1 MRWLLKGINF
11 LGFAGNI
18 LYELFILIDSIVYS
32 IAAYAIQA
40 FFAIA
45 ELDFV
50 ANGFEQISY
59 IIGRIMILC
68 GVFALFKLSF
78 TLINYIIDP
87 SKVNKSAET
96 GTKLVKNI
104 LIAVVLLVSL
114 NLIFTSLYKFQN
126 SIIKNNVIP
135 KVIYGADNY
144 DNNEEEMNISDNAKK
159 FANTIFVSL
168 MLGGNSNENLSTSAK
183 NAVDRVLDGASINL
197 LSPYATD
204 SGFNYLPFISFI
216 VGVLVCYYFI
226 VFAIELGIRMVKL
239 LVLQILAPI
248 PIIMSIDPTQQDK
261 LKKFGKLYSGI
272 YLSVFIRIFTVYLAF
287 AAISLIGNILGG
299 IRESAS
305 GTSWL
310 VHILLIIAIFK
321 ATKELPKLI
330 EDALG
335 MKLGLGDAGKGFGAV
350 LMGTIAGTA
359 GLVGGAVAGGISG
372 GAGGALAGAFSG
384 LTTGVTKGAAAKN
397 AVGVIGAGT
406 SAIKGGFGMGA
417 RVAGAGGLGA
427 FMVGG
432 VENFFGGKGRDA
444 ATLEDFDKQISNT
457 DKAIEN
463 VRKGIN
469 STQQKITNSNTN
481 LNVQNQAENL
491 RKNVDSLFARKSG
504 YGTMDDFINN
514 NKDYVAARELL
525 ANAHPNTSQA
535 DIDYLKQN
543 MENARLNAANQYNQA
558 RDDFYQRHF
567 NGTKVDNDLASAIDD
582 YNNYCIDNGLGTER
596 LIKGYESNVGLTNDA
611 KVSVETL
618 NEEASKA
625 IQSEI
630 AQYQQQINAE
640 ELKIEKYE
648 QDKKNIEKQKKDY
661 VDKDAGYQRRNKR
674 DSKPQY
680 RSRNVN
686 NNGGNTN

>member
-1 MRWLLKGINF
+1 MRWLLRGINF

-87 SKVNKSAET
+87 GKANKSAET

-104 LIAVVLLVSL
+104 LIAIVLLVSL

-135 KVIYGADNY
+135 KIIYGADNY
-144 DNNEEEMNISDNAKK
+144 DSNGQEMDIKENAKK

-216 VGVLVCYYFI
+216 VGVLVCYYFL

-248 PIIMSIDPTQQDK
+248 PIIMSIDPTQNDK

-287 AAISLIGNILGG
+287 AAISLIGNILGN
-299 IRESAS
+299 ISETSS

-350 LMGTIAGTA
+350 LKGTVAGTA
-359 GLVGGAVAGGISG
+359 GLVGGAIAGGITG
-372 GAGGALAGAFSG
+372 GAGGALGGAFTG

-397 AVGVIGAGT
+397 AVGVIGASTG
-406 SAIKGGFGMGA
+406 AIKGGFGMGA

-432 VENFFGGKGRDA
+432 VENFFGGQGRDKT
-444 ATLEDFDKQISNT
+444 TLGDFDKQIKNKDKDIEKIREKMDISNKGN
-457 DKAIEN
+457 DMRNNIEN
-463 VRKGIN
+463 TLNRNYERTHGTLEDMLSNNSDIQNIQSRIANAQNDTDRSVAMSELANKRNELTNEYNSQKDSYFASQLNMANANYNGPVTQDVQELRDMIN
-469 STQQKITNSNTN
+469 DYNEYVDKNGLSDRKITDLTSVNTAKHRYELSN
-481 LNVQNQAENL
+481 ENYE
-491 RKNVDSLFARKSG
+491 NTIKS
-504 YGTMDDFINN
+504 
-514 NKDYVAARELL
+514 K
-525 ANAHPNTSQA
+525 
-535 DIDYLKQN
+535 
-543 MENARLNAANQYNQA
+543 
-558 RDDFYQRHF
+558 
-567 NGTKVDNDLASAIDD
+567 
-582 YNNYCIDNGLGTER
+582 
-596 LIKGYESNVGLTNDA
+596 
-611 KVSVETL
+611 
-618 NEEASKA
+618 
-625 IQSEI
+625 
-630 AQYQQQINAE
+630 
-640 ELKIEKYE
+640 E
-648 QDKKNIEKQKKDY
+648 QEKKNIEKQKSSFEGSGEYK
-661 VDKDAGYQRRNKR
+661 RRNNR

-680 RSRNVN
+680 RSRNAN
-686 NNGGNTN
+686 NNNNNTNGGNTN

>member
-1 MRWLLKGINF
+1 MRWLLRGINF

-59 IIGRIMILC
+59 ILGRIMILC

-87 SKVNKSAET
+87 GKANKSAET

-104 LIAVVLLVSL
+104 LIAIVLLVSL

-135 KVIYGADNY
+135 KIIYGADNY
-144 DNNEEEMNISDNAKK
+144 DSNGQEMDIKENAKK

-168 MLGGNSNENLSTSAK
+168 MLGGNSNENLSIPAK

-216 VGVLVCYYFI
+216 VGVLVCYYFL

-248 PIIMSIDPTQQDK
+248 PIIMSIDPTQNDK

-287 AAISLIGNILGG
+287 AAISLIGNILGN
-299 IRESAS
+299 ISETSS

-350 LMGTIAGTA
+350 LKGTVAGTA
-359 GLVGGAVAGGISG
+359 GLVGGAIAGGITG
-372 GAGGALAGAFSG
+372 GAGGALGGAFTG

-397 AVGVIGAGT
+397 AVGVIGASTG
-406 SAIKGGFGMGA
+406 AIKGGFGMGA

-432 VENFFGGKGRDA
+432 VENFFGGQGRDKT
-444 ATLEDFDKQISNT
+444 TLGDFDKQIKNKDKDIEKIREKMDISNKGN
-457 DKAIEN
+457 DMRNNIEN
-463 VRKGIN
+463 TLNRNYERTHGTLEDMLSNNSDIQSIQERIANAQNDTDRSVAMSELANKRNELTNEYNSQKDSYFASQLNMANANYNGPVTQDVQELRDMIN
-469 STQQKITNSNTN
+469 DYNEYVDKNGLSDRKITDLTSVNTAKHRYELSN
-481 LNVQNQAENL
+481 ENYE
-491 RKNVDSLFARKSG
+491 NTIKS
-504 YGTMDDFINN
+504 
-514 NKDYVAARELL
+514 K
-525 ANAHPNTSQA
+525 
-535 DIDYLKQN
+535 
-543 MENARLNAANQYNQA
+543 
-558 RDDFYQRHF
+558 
-567 NGTKVDNDLASAIDD
+567 
-582 YNNYCIDNGLGTER
+582 
-596 LIKGYESNVGLTNDA
+596 
-611 KVSVETL
+611 
-618 NEEASKA
+618 
-625 IQSEI
+625 
-630 AQYQQQINAE
+630 
-640 ELKIEKYE
+640 E
-648 QDKKNIEKQKKDY
+648 QEKKNIEKQKSSFEGSGEYK
-661 VDKDAGYQRRNKR
+661 RRNKR
-674 DSKPQY
+674 EEKPQY

-686 NNGGNTN
+686 NNTNGGNTN

>member
-1 MRWLLKGINF
+1 MRWLLRGINF

-87 SKVNKSAET
+87 GKANKSAET

-104 LIAVVLLVSL
+104 LIAIVLLVSL

-135 KVIYGADNY
+135 KIIYGADNY
-144 DNNEEEMNISDNAKK
+144 DSNGQEMDIKENAKK

-216 VGVLVCYYFI
+216 VGVLVCYYFL

-248 PIIMSIDPTQQDK
+248 PIIMSIDPTQNDK

-287 AAISLIGNILGG
+287 AAISLIGNILGN
-299 IRESAS
+299 ISETSS

-335 MKLGLGDAGKGFGAV
+335 MKLGLGDAGKGFGAI
-350 LMGTIAGTA
+350 LKGTVAGTA
-359 GLVGGAVAGGISG
+359 GLVGGAIAGGITG
-372 GAGGALAGAFSG
+372 GAGGALGGAVTG

-397 AVGVIGAGT
+397 AVGVIGASTG
-406 SAIKGGFGMGA
+406 AIKGGFGMGA

-432 VENFFGGKGRDA
+432 VENFFGGQGRDKT
-444 ATLEDFDKQISNT
+444 TLGDFDKQIKNKDKDIEKIREKMDISNKGN
-457 DKAIEN
+457 DMRNNIEN
-463 VRKGIN
+463 TLNRNYERTHGTLEDMLSNNSDIQSIQERIANAQNDTDRSVAMSELANKRNELTNEYNSQKDSYFASQLNMANANYNGPVTQDVQELRDMIN
-469 STQQKITNSNTN
+469 DYNEYVDKNGLSDRKITDLTSVNTAKHRYELSN
-481 LNVQNQAENL
+481 ENYENTIK
-491 RKNVDSLFARKSG
+491 RK
-504 YGTMDDFINN
+504 
-514 NKDYVAARELL
+514 
-525 ANAHPNTSQA
+525 
-535 DIDYLKQN
+535 
-543 MENARLNAANQYNQA
+543 
-558 RDDFYQRHF
+558 
-567 NGTKVDNDLASAIDD
+567 
-582 YNNYCIDNGLGTER
+582 
-596 LIKGYESNVGLTNDA
+596 
-611 KVSVETL
+611 
-618 NEEASKA
+618 
-625 IQSEI
+625 
-630 AQYQQQINAE
+630 
-640 ELKIEKYE
+640 E
-648 QDKKNIEKQKKDY
+648 QEKKNIEKQKSSFEGSGEYK
-661 VDKDAGYQRRNKR
+661 RRNKR
-674 DSKPQY
+674 EEKPQY

-686 NNGGNTN
+686 NNTNGGNTN

>member
-1 MRWLLKGINF
+1 MRWLLRGINF

-59 IIGRIMILC
+59 ILGRIMILC

-87 SKVNKSAET
+87 GKANKSAET

-104 LIAVVLLVSL
+104 LIAIVLLVSL

-135 KVIYGADNY
+135 KIIYGADNY
-144 DNNEEEMNISDNAKK
+144 DSNGQEMDIKENAKK

-168 MLGGNSNENLSTSAK
+168 MLGGNSNENLSIPAK

-216 VGVLVCYYFI
+216 VGVLVCYYFL

-248 PIIMSIDPTQQDK
+248 PIIMSIDPTQKDK

-287 AAISLIGNILGG
+287 AAISLIGNILGN
-299 IRESAS
+299 ISETSS

-350 LMGTIAGTA
+350 LKGTVAGTA
-359 GLVGGAVAGGISG
+359 GLVGGAIAGGITG
-372 GAGGALAGAFSG
+372 GAGGALGGAFTG

-397 AVGVIGAGT
+397 AVGVIGASTG
-406 SAIKGGFGMGA
+406 AIKGGFGMGA

-432 VENFFGGKGRDA
+432 VENFFGGQGRDKT
-444 ATLEDFDKQISNT
+444 TLGDFDKQIKNKDKDIEKIREKMDISNKGN
-457 DKAIEN
+457 DMRNNIEN
-463 VRKGIN
+463 TLNRNYERTHGTLEDMLSNNSDIQSIQERIANAQNDTDRSVAMSELANKRNELTNEYNSQKDSYFASQLNMANANYNGPVTQDVQELRDMIN
-469 STQQKITNSNTN
+469 DYNEYVDKNGLSDRKITDLTSVNTAKHRYELSN
-481 LNVQNQAENL
+481 ENYENTIK
-491 RKNVDSLFARKSG
+491 RK
-504 YGTMDDFINN
+504 
-514 NKDYVAARELL
+514 
-525 ANAHPNTSQA
+525 
-535 DIDYLKQN
+535 
-543 MENARLNAANQYNQA
+543 
-558 RDDFYQRHF
+558 
-567 NGTKVDNDLASAIDD
+567 
-582 YNNYCIDNGLGTER
+582 
-596 LIKGYESNVGLTNDA
+596 
-611 KVSVETL
+611 
-618 NEEASKA
+618 
-625 IQSEI
+625 
-630 AQYQQQINAE
+630 
-640 ELKIEKYE
+640 E
-648 QDKKNIEKQKKDY
+648 QEKKNIEKQKSSFEGSGEYK
-661 VDKDAGYQRRNKR
+661 RRNKR
-674 DSKPQY
+674 EEKPQY
-680 RSRNVN
+680 RSRNAN
-686 NNGGNTN
+686 NNNNNTNGGNTN

>member
-87 SKVNKSAET
+87 GKANKSAET

-104 LIAVVLLVSL
+104 LIAIVLLVSL

-135 KVIYGADNY
+135 KIIYGADNY
-144 DNNEEEMNISDNAKK
+144 DSNGQEMDIKENAKK

-216 VGVLVCYYFI
+216 VGVLVCYYFL

-248 PIIMSIDPTQQDK
+248 PIIMSIDPTQKDK

-287 AAISLIGNILGG
+287 AAISLIGNILGN
-299 IRESAS
+299 ISETSS

-350 LMGTIAGTA
+350 LKGTIAGTA
-359 GLVGGAVAGGISG
+359 GLVGGAIAGGITG
-372 GAGGALAGAFSG
+372 GAGGALGGAFTG

-397 AVGVIGAGT
+397 AVGVIGASTG
-406 SAIKGGFGMGA
+406 AIKGGFGMGA

-432 VENFFGGKGRDA
+432 VENFFGGQGRDKTTLGDYDKQIKNKDKDIEKIREKMDISNKGNDMRNNIENTLNRNYERTHG
-444 ATLEDFDKQISNT
+444 TLEDMLSNNSDIQNIQSRIANAQNDTDRSVAMSELANKRNELTNEYNSQKDSYFASQLNMANANYNGPVTQDVQELRDMINDYNEYVDKNGLS
-457 DKAIEN
+457 D
-463 VRKGIN
+463 R
-469 STQQKITNSNTN
+469 KITDLTSVNTAKHRYELSN
-481 LNVQNQAENL
+481 ENYE
-491 RKNVDSLFARKSG
+491 NTIKS
-504 YGTMDDFINN
+504 
-514 NKDYVAARELL
+514 K
-525 ANAHPNTSQA
+525 
-535 DIDYLKQN
+535 
-543 MENARLNAANQYNQA
+543 
-558 RDDFYQRHF
+558 
-567 NGTKVDNDLASAIDD
+567 
-582 YNNYCIDNGLGTER
+582 
-596 LIKGYESNVGLTNDA
+596 
-611 KVSVETL
+611 
-618 NEEASKA
+618 
-625 IQSEI
+625 
-630 AQYQQQINAE
+630 
-640 ELKIEKYE
+640 E
-648 QDKKNIEKQKKDY
+648 QEKKNIEKQKSSFEGSGEYK
-661 VDKDAGYQRRNKR
+661 RRNKR
-674 DSKPQY
+674 EEKPQY

-686 NNGGNTN
+686 NNNNTN

>member
-1 MRWLLKGINF
+1 MRWLLRGINF

-50 ANGFEQISY
+50 TNGFEQISY

-87 SKVNKSAET
+87 GKTNKSAET

-104 LIAVVLLVSL
+104 LIAIVLLVSL

-135 KVIYGADNY
+135 KIIYGADNY
-144 DNNEEEMNISDNAKK
+144 DSNGQEMDIKENAKK

-216 VGVLVCYYFI
+216 VGVLVCYYFL

-248 PIIMSIDPTQQDK
+248 PIIMSIDPTQNDK

-287 AAISLIGNILGG
+287 AAISLIGNILGN
-299 IRESAS
+299 ISETSS

-335 MKLGLGDAGKGFGAV
+335 MKLGLGDAGKGFGAI
-350 LMGTIAGTA
+350 LKGTVAGTA
-359 GLVGGAVAGGISG
+359 GLVGGAIAGGITG
-372 GAGGALAGAFSG
+372 GAGGALGGAFTG

-397 AVGVIGAGT
+397 AVGVIGASTG
-406 SAIKGGFGMGA
+406 AIKGGFGMGA

-432 VENFFGGKGRDA
+432 VENFFGGQGRDKT
-444 ATLEDFDKQISNT
+444 TLGDFDKQIKNKDKDIEKIREKMDISNKGNDMRNNIESTLNRNYERTHGTLEDMLSNNSDIQSIQERIANAQNDT
-457 DKAIEN
+457 DRSVAMSELANKRNELTNEYNSQKDSYFASQLNMANANYNGPVTQDVQEL
-463 VRKGIN
+463 RDMIN
-469 STQQKITNSNTN
+469 DYNEYVDKNGLSDRKITDLTSVNTAKHRYELSN
-481 LNVQNQAENL
+481 ENYENTIK
-491 RKNVDSLFARKSG
+491 RK
-504 YGTMDDFINN
+504 
-514 NKDYVAARELL
+514 
-525 ANAHPNTSQA
+525 
-535 DIDYLKQN
+535 
-543 MENARLNAANQYNQA
+543 
-558 RDDFYQRHF
+558 
-567 NGTKVDNDLASAIDD
+567 
-582 YNNYCIDNGLGTER
+582 
-596 LIKGYESNVGLTNDA
+596 
-611 KVSVETL
+611 
-618 NEEASKA
+618 
-625 IQSEI
+625 
-630 AQYQQQINAE
+630 
-640 ELKIEKYE
+640 E
-648 QDKKNIEKQKKDY
+648 QEKKNIEKQKSSFEGSGEYK
-661 VDKDAGYQRRNKR
+661 RRNNR

-686 NNGGNTN
+686 NNNNTN

>member
-1 MRWLLKGINF
+1 MRWLLRGINF

-59 IIGRIMILC
+59 ILGRIMILC

-87 SKVNKSAET
+87 GKANKSAET

-104 LIAVVLLVSL
+104 LIAIVLLVSL

-135 KVIYGADNY
+135 KIIYGADNY
-144 DNNEEEMNISDNAKK
+144 DSNGQEMDIKENAKK

-183 NAVDRVLDGASINL
+183 NSVDRVLDGASINL

-216 VGVLVCYYFI
+216 VGVLVCYYFL

-248 PIIMSIDPTQQDK
+248 PIIMSIDPTQKDK

-287 AAISLIGNILGG
+287 AAISLIGNILGN
-299 IRESAS
+299 ISETSS

-335 MKLGLGDAGKGFGAV
+335 MKLGLGDAGKGFGAI
-350 LMGTIAGTA
+350 LKGTVAGTA
-359 GLVGGAVAGGISG
+359 GLVGGAIAGGITG
-372 GAGGALAGAFSG
+372 GAGGALGGAFTG

-397 AVGVIGAGT
+397 AVGVIGASTG
-406 SAIKGGFGMGA
+406 AIKGGFGMGA

-432 VENFFGGKGRDA
+432 VENFFGGQGRDKT
-444 ATLEDFDKQISNT
+444 TLGDFDKQIKNKDKDIEKIREKMDISNKGN
-457 DKAIEN
+457 DMRNNIEN
-463 VRKGIN
+463 TLNRNYERTHGTLEDMLSNNSDIQSIQERIANAQNDTDRSVAMSELANKRNELTNEYNSQKDSYFASQLNMANANYNGPVTQDVQELRDMIN
-469 STQQKITNSNTN
+469 DYNEYVDKNGLSDRKITDLTSVNTAKHRYELSN
-481 LNVQNQAENL
+481 ENYE
-491 RKNVDSLFARKSG
+491 NTIKS
-504 YGTMDDFINN
+504 
-514 NKDYVAARELL
+514 K
-525 ANAHPNTSQA
+525 
-535 DIDYLKQN
+535 
-543 MENARLNAANQYNQA
+543 
-558 RDDFYQRHF
+558 
-567 NGTKVDNDLASAIDD
+567 
-582 YNNYCIDNGLGTER
+582 
-596 LIKGYESNVGLTNDA
+596 
-611 KVSVETL
+611 
-618 NEEASKA
+618 
-625 IQSEI
+625 
-630 AQYQQQINAE
+630 
-640 ELKIEKYE
+640 E
-648 QDKKNIEKQKKDY
+648 QEKKNIEKQKSSFEGSGEYK
-661 VDKDAGYQRRNKR
+661 RRNKR
-674 DSKPQY
+674 EEKPQY

-686 NNGGNTN
+686 NNTNGGNTN

>member
-1 MRWLLKGINF
+1 MRWLLRGINF

-59 IIGRIMILC
+59 ILGRIMILC

-87 SKVNKSAET
+87 GKANKSAET

-104 LIAVVLLVSL
+104 LIAIVLLVSL

-135 KVIYGADNY
+135 KIIYGADNY
-144 DNNEEEMNISDNAKK
+144 DSNGQEMDIKENAKK

-168 MLGGNSNENLSTSAK
+168 MLGGNSNENLSIPAK

-216 VGVLVCYYFI
+216 VGVLVCYYFL

-248 PIIMSIDPTQQDK
+248 PIIMSIDPTQKDK

-287 AAISLIGNILGG
+287 AAISLIGNILGN
-299 IRESAS
+299 ISETSS

-335 MKLGLGDAGKGFGAV
+335 MKLGLGDAGKGFGAI
-350 LMGTIAGTA
+350 LKGTVAGTA
-359 GLVGGAVAGGISG
+359 GLVGGAIAGGITG
-372 GAGGALAGAFSG
+372 GAGGALGGAFTG

-397 AVGVIGAGT
+397 AVGVIGASTG
-406 SAIKGGFGMGA
+406 AIKGGFGMGA

-432 VENFFGGKGRDA
+432 VENFFGGQGRDKT
-444 ATLEDFDKQISNT
+444 TLGDFDKQIKNKDKDIEKIREKMDISNKGN
-457 DKAIEN
+457 DMRNNIEN
-463 VRKGIN
+463 TLNRNYERTHGTLEDMLSNNSDIQSIQERIANAQNDTDRSVAMSELANKRNELTNEYNSQKDSYFASQLNMANANYNGPVTQDVQELRDMIN
-469 STQQKITNSNTN
+469 DYNEYVDKNGLSDRKITDLTSVNTAKHRYELSN
-481 LNVQNQAENL
+481 ENYENTIK
-491 RKNVDSLFARKSG
+491 RK
-504 YGTMDDFINN
+504 
-514 NKDYVAARELL
+514 
-525 ANAHPNTSQA
+525 
-535 DIDYLKQN
+535 
-543 MENARLNAANQYNQA
+543 
-558 RDDFYQRHF
+558 
-567 NGTKVDNDLASAIDD
+567 
-582 YNNYCIDNGLGTER
+582 
-596 LIKGYESNVGLTNDA
+596 
-611 KVSVETL
+611 
-618 NEEASKA
+618 
-625 IQSEI
+625 
-630 AQYQQQINAE
+630 
-640 ELKIEKYE
+640 E
-648 QDKKNIEKQKKDY
+648 QEKKNIEKQKSSFEGSGEYK
-661 VDKDAGYQRRNKR
+661 RRNNR

-686 NNGGNTN
+686 NNTNGGNTN

>member
-1 MRWLLKGINF
+1 MRWLLRGINF

-59 IIGRIMILC
+59 ILGRIMILC

-87 SKVNKSAET
+87 GKANKSAET

-104 LIAVVLLVSL
+104 LIAIVLLVSL

-135 KVIYGADNY
+135 KIIYGADNY
-144 DNNEEEMNISDNAKK
+144 DSNGQEMDIKENAKK

-168 MLGGNSNENLSTSAK
+168 MLGGNSNENLSTPAK

-216 VGVLVCYYFI
+216 VGVLVCYYFL

-248 PIIMSIDPTQQDK
+248 PIIMSIDPTQNDK

-287 AAISLIGNILGG
+287 AAISLIGNILGN
-299 IRESAS
+299 ISETSS

-335 MKLGLGDAGKGFGAV
+335 MKLGLGDAGKGFGAI
-350 LMGTIAGTA
+350 LKGTVAGTA
-359 GLVGGAVAGGISG
+359 GLVGGAIAGGITG
-372 GAGGALAGAFSG
+372 GAGGALGGAFTG

-397 AVGVIGAGT
+397 AVGVIGASTG
-406 SAIKGGFGMGA
+406 AIKGGFGMGA

-432 VENFFGGKGRDA
+432 VENFFGGQGRDKT
-444 ATLEDFDKQISNT
+444 TLGDFDKQIKNKDKDIEKIREKMDISNKGNDMRT
-457 DKAIEN
+457 NIEN
-463 VRKGIN
+463 TLNRNYERTHGTLEDMLSNNSDIQSIQERIANAQNDTDRSVAMSELANKRNELTNEYNSQKDSYFASQLNMANANYNGPVTQDVQELRDMIN
-469 STQQKITNSNTN
+469 DYNEYVDKNGLSDRKITDLTSVNTAKHRYELSN
-481 LNVQNQAENL
+481 ENYENTIK
-491 RKNVDSLFARKSG
+491 RK
-504 YGTMDDFINN
+504 
-514 NKDYVAARELL
+514 
-525 ANAHPNTSQA
+525 
-535 DIDYLKQN
+535 
-543 MENARLNAANQYNQA
+543 
-558 RDDFYQRHF
+558 
-567 NGTKVDNDLASAIDD
+567 
-582 YNNYCIDNGLGTER
+582 
-596 LIKGYESNVGLTNDA
+596 
-611 KVSVETL
+611 
-618 NEEASKA
+618 
-625 IQSEI
+625 
-630 AQYQQQINAE
+630 
-640 ELKIEKYE
+640 E
-648 QDKKNIEKQKKDY
+648 QEKKNIEKQKSSFEGSGEYK
-661 VDKDAGYQRRNKR
+661 RRNKR
-674 DSKPQY
+674 EEKPQY

-686 NNGGNTN
+686 NNTNGGNTN

>member
-1 MRWLLKGINF
+1 MRWLLRGINF

-59 IIGRIMILC
+59 ILGRIMILC

-87 SKVNKSAET
+87 GKANKSAET

-104 LIAVVLLVSL
+104 LIAIVLLVSL

-135 KVIYGADNY
+135 KIIYGADNY
-144 DNNEEEMNISDNAKK
+144 DSNGQEMDIKENAKK

-168 MLGGNSNENLSTSAK
+168 MLGGNSNENLSIPAK

-216 VGVLVCYYFI
+216 VGVLVCYYFL

-248 PIIMSIDPTQQDK
+248 PIIMSIDPTQKDK

-287 AAISLIGNILGG
+287 AAISLIGNILGN
-299 IRESAS
+299 ISETSS

-335 MKLGLGDAGKGFGAV
+335 MKLGLGDAGKGFGAI
-350 LMGTIAGTA
+350 LKGTVAGTA
-359 GLVGGAVAGGISG
+359 GLVGGAIAGGITG
-372 GAGGALAGAFSG
+372 GAGGALGGAFTG

-397 AVGVIGAGT
+397 AVGVIGASTG
-406 SAIKGGFGMGA
+406 AIKGGFGMGA

-432 VENFFGGKGRDA
+432 VENFFGGKGKDA
-444 ATLEDFDKQISNT
+444 ATISKFDEDIKDT
-457 DKAIEN
+457 DKAINNIKKNMDISNKGNDMRNNIEN
-463 VRKGIN
+463 VMNRNYERTHGTLEDMLSNNSDIQSIQERIANAQNDTDRSVAMSELANKRNELTNEYNSQKDAYFSSQLNMADPNFNGPIGQDTAELRQLIN
-469 STQQKITNSNTN
+469 DYNDYVDKNGLTDRKITDLSSLSKSKQEYEKVTK
-481 LNVQNQAENL
+481 AYENDIK
-491 RKNVDSLFARKSG
+491 KN
-504 YGTMDDFINN
+504 
-514 NKDYVAARELL
+514 E
-525 ANAHPNTSQA
+525 
-535 DIDYLKQN
+535 
-543 MENARLNAANQYNQA
+543 
-558 RDDFYQRHF
+558 
-567 NGTKVDNDLASAIDD
+567 TK
-582 YNNYCIDNGLGTER
+582 
-596 LIKGYESNVGLTNDA
+596 
-611 KVSVETL
+611 
-618 NEEASKA
+618 
-625 IQSEI
+625 
-630 AQYQQQINAE
+630 
-640 ELKIEKYE
+640 
-648 QDKKNIEKQKKDY
+648 KKNIEKSKSDF
-661 VDKDAGYQRRNKR
+661 VDAEKNPGYNRRNNR

-680 RSRNVN
+680 SSRKVN
-686 NNGGNTN
+686 NNNNTNGGNTN

>member
-1 MRWLLKGINF
+1 MRWLLRGINF

-59 IIGRIMILC
+59 ILGRIMILC

-87 SKVNKSAET
+87 GKANKSAET

-104 LIAVVLLVSL
+104 LIAIVLLVSL

-135 KVIYGADNY
+135 KIIYGTDNY
-144 DNNEEEMNISDNAKK
+144 DSNGQEMDIKENAKK

-168 MLGGNSNENLSTSAK
+168 MLGGNSNENLSIPAK

-216 VGVLVCYYFI
+216 VGVLVCYYFL

-248 PIIMSIDPTQQDK
+248 PIIMSIDPTQKDK

-287 AAISLIGNILGG
+287 AAISLIGNVLGN
-299 IRESAS
+299 ISETSS

-335 MKLGLGDAGKGFGAV
+335 MKLGLGDAGKGFGAI
-350 LMGTIAGTA
+350 LKGTVAGTA
-359 GLVGGAVAGGISG
+359 GLVGGAIAGGITG
-372 GAGGALAGAFSG
+372 GAGGALSGAFTG

-397 AVGVIGAGT
+397 AVGVIGASTG
-406 SAIKGGFGMGA
+406 AIKGGFGMGA

-432 VENFFGGKGRDA
+432 VENFFGGQGRDKT
-444 ATLEDFDKQISNT
+444 TLGDFDKQIKNKDKDIEKIREKMDISNKGN
-457 DKAIEN
+457 DMRNNIEN
-463 VRKGIN
+463 TLNRNYERTHGTLEDMLSNNSDIQNIQSRIANAQNDTDRSVAMSELANKRNELTNEYNSQKDSYFASQLNMANANYNGPVTQDVQELRDMIN
-469 STQQKITNSNTN
+469 DYNEYVDKNGLSDRKITDLTSVNTAKHRYELSN
-481 LNVQNQAENL
+481 ENYE
-491 RKNVDSLFARKSG
+491 NTIKS
-504 YGTMDDFINN
+504 
-514 NKDYVAARELL
+514 K
-525 ANAHPNTSQA
+525 
-535 DIDYLKQN
+535 
-543 MENARLNAANQYNQA
+543 
-558 RDDFYQRHF
+558 
-567 NGTKVDNDLASAIDD
+567 
-582 YNNYCIDNGLGTER
+582 
-596 LIKGYESNVGLTNDA
+596 
-611 KVSVETL
+611 
-618 NEEASKA
+618 
-625 IQSEI
+625 
-630 AQYQQQINAE
+630 
-640 ELKIEKYE
+640 E
-648 QDKKNIEKQKKDY
+648 QEKKNIEKQKSSFEGSGEYK
-661 VDKDAGYQRRNKR
+661 RRNKR
-674 DSKPQY
+674 EEKPQY

-686 NNGGNTN
+686 NNNNTN

>member
-1 MRWLLKGINF
+1 MRWLLRGINF

-59 IIGRIMILC
+59 ILGRIMILC

-87 SKVNKSAET
+87 GKANKSAET

-104 LIAVVLLVSL
+104 LIAIVLLVSL

-135 KVIYGADNY
+135 KIIYGADNY
-144 DNNEEEMNISDNAKK
+144 DSNGQEMDIKENAKK

-168 MLGGNSNENLSTSAK
+168 MLGGNSNENLSIPAK

-216 VGVLVCYYFI
+216 VGVLVCYYFL

-248 PIIMSIDPTQQDK
+248 PIIMSIDPTQKDK

-287 AAISLIGNILGG
+287 AAISLIGNILGN
-299 IRESAS
+299 ISETSS

-335 MKLGLGDAGKGFGAV
+335 RKLGLGDAGKGFGAI
-350 LMGTIAGTA
+350 LKGTVAGTA
-359 GLVGGAVAGGISG
+359 GLVGGAIAGGITG
-372 GAGGALAGAFSG
+372 DAGGALGGAFTG

-397 AVGVIGAGT
+397 AVGVIGASTG
-406 SAIKGGFGMGA
+406 AIKGGFGMGA

-432 VENFFGGKGRDA
+432 VENFFGGQGRDKT
-444 ATLEDFDKQISNT
+444 TLGDFDKQIKNKDKDIEKIREKMDISNKGN
-457 DKAIEN
+457 DMRNNIEN
-463 VRKGIN
+463 TLNRNYERTHGTLEDMLSNNSDIQSIQERIANAQNDTDRSVAMSELANKRNELTNEYNSQKDSYFASQLNMANANYNGPVTQDVQELRDMIN
-469 STQQKITNSNTN
+469 EYNEYVDKNGLSDRKITDLTSVNTAKHRYELSN
-481 LNVQNQAENL
+481 ENYE
-491 RKNVDSLFARKSG
+491 KTIKS
-504 YGTMDDFINN
+504 
-514 NKDYVAARELL
+514 K
-525 ANAHPNTSQA
+525 
-535 DIDYLKQN
+535 
-543 MENARLNAANQYNQA
+543 
-558 RDDFYQRHF
+558 
-567 NGTKVDNDLASAIDD
+567 
-582 YNNYCIDNGLGTER
+582 
-596 LIKGYESNVGLTNDA
+596 
-611 KVSVETL
+611 
-618 NEEASKA
+618 
-625 IQSEI
+625 
-630 AQYQQQINAE
+630 
-640 ELKIEKYE
+640 E
-648 QDKKNIEKQKKDY
+648 QEKKNIEKQKSSFEESGEYK
-661 VDKDAGYQRRNKR
+661 RRNKR
-674 DSKPQY
+674 EEKPQY

-686 NNGGNTN
+686 NNNNTN

>member
-1 MRWLLKGINF
+1 MRWLLRGINF
-11 LGFAGNI
+11 LGFARNI

-59 IIGRIMILC
+59 ILGRIMILC

-87 SKVNKSAET
+87 GKANKSAET

-104 LIAVVLLVSL
+104 LIAIVLLVSL

-135 KVIYGADNY
+135 KIIYGADNY
-144 DNNEEEMNISDNAKK
+144 DSNGQEMDIKENAKK

-168 MLGGNSNENLSTSAK
+168 MLGGNSNENLSIPAK

-216 VGVLVCYYFI
+216 VGVLVCYYFL

-248 PIIMSIDPTQQDK
+248 PIIMSIDPTQKDK

-287 AAISLIGNILGG
+287 AAISLIGNILGN
-299 IRESAS
+299 ISETSS

-335 MKLGLGDAGKGFGAV
+335 MKLGLGDAGKGFGAI
-350 LMGTIAGTA
+350 LKGTVAGTA
-359 GLVGGAVAGGISG
+359 GLVGGAIAGGITG
-372 GAGGALAGAFSG
+372 GAGGALGGAFTG

-397 AVGVIGAGT
+397 AVGVIGASTG
-406 SAIKGGFGMGA
+406 AIKGGFGMGA

-432 VENFFGGKGRDA
+432 VENFFGGQGRDKT
-444 ATLEDFDKQISNT
+444 TLGDFDKQIKNKDKDIEKIREKMDISNKGN
-457 DKAIEN
+457 DMRNNIEN
-463 VRKGIN
+463 TLNRNYERTHGTLEDMLSNNSDIQNIQSRIANAQNDTDRSVAMSELANKRNELTNEYNSQKDSYFASQLNMANANYNGPVTQDVQELRDMIN
-469 STQQKITNSNTN
+469 DYNEYVDKNGLSDRKITDLTSVNTAKHRYELSN
-481 LNVQNQAENL
+481 ENYE
-491 RKNVDSLFARKSG
+491 NTIKS
-504 YGTMDDFINN
+504 
-514 NKDYVAARELL
+514 K
-525 ANAHPNTSQA
+525 
-535 DIDYLKQN
+535 
-543 MENARLNAANQYNQA
+543 
-558 RDDFYQRHF
+558 
-567 NGTKVDNDLASAIDD
+567 
-582 YNNYCIDNGLGTER
+582 
-596 LIKGYESNVGLTNDA
+596 
-611 KVSVETL
+611 
-618 NEEASKA
+618 
-625 IQSEI
+625 
-630 AQYQQQINAE
+630 
-640 ELKIEKYE
+640 E
-648 QDKKNIEKQKKDY
+648 QEKKNIEKQKSSFEGSGEYK
-661 VDKDAGYQRRNKR
+661 RRNKR
-674 DSKPQY
+674 EEKPQY

-686 NNGGNTN
+686 NNTNGGNTN

>member
-1 MRWLLKGINF
+1 MRWLLRGINF

-87 SKVNKSAET
+87 GKANKSAET

-104 LIAVVLLVSL
+104 LIAIVLLVSL

-135 KVIYGADNY
+135 KIIYGADNY
-144 DNNEEEMNISDNAKK
+144 DSNGQEMDIKENAKK

-216 VGVLVCYYFI
+216 VGVLVCYYFL

-248 PIIMSIDPTQQDK
+248 PIIMSIDPTQNDK

-287 AAISLIGNILGG
+287 AAISLIGNILGN
-299 IRESAS
+299 ISETSS

-350 LMGTIAGTA
+350 LKGTVAGTA
-359 GLVGGAVAGGISG
+359 GLVGGAIAGGITG
-372 GAGGALAGAFSG
+372 GAGGALGGAFTG

-397 AVGVIGAGT
+397 AVGVIGASTG
-406 SAIKGGFGMGA
+406 AIKGGFGMGA

-432 VENFFGGKGRDA
+432 VENFFGGQGRDKT
-444 ATLEDFDKQISNT
+444 TLGDFDKQIKNKDKDIEKIREKMDISNKGN
-457 DKAIEN
+457 DMRNNIEN
-463 VRKGIN
+463 TLNRNYERTHGTLEDMLSNNSDIQSIQERIANAQNDTDRSVAMSELANKRNELTNEYNSQKDSYFASQLNMANANYNGPVTQDVQELRDMIN
-469 STQQKITNSNTN
+469 DYNEYVDKNGLSDRKITDLTSVNTAKHRYELSN
-481 LNVQNQAENL
+481 ENYE
-491 RKNVDSLFARKSG
+491 NTIKS
-504 YGTMDDFINN
+504 
-514 NKDYVAARELL
+514 K
-525 ANAHPNTSQA
+525 
-535 DIDYLKQN
+535 
-543 MENARLNAANQYNQA
+543 
-558 RDDFYQRHF
+558 
-567 NGTKVDNDLASAIDD
+567 
-582 YNNYCIDNGLGTER
+582 
-596 LIKGYESNVGLTNDA
+596 
-611 KVSVETL
+611 
-618 NEEASKA
+618 
-625 IQSEI
+625 
-630 AQYQQQINAE
+630 
-640 ELKIEKYE
+640 E
-648 QDKKNIEKQKKDY
+648 QEKKNIEKQKSSFEGSGEYK
-661 VDKDAGYQRRNKR
+661 RRNKR
-674 DSKPQY
+674 EEKPQY
-680 RSRNVN
+680 RSRNAN
-686 NNGGNTN
+686 NNNNNTNGGNTN

>member
-1 MRWLLKGINF
+1 MRWLLRGINF

-59 IIGRIMILC
+59 ILGRIMILC

-87 SKVNKSAET
+87 GKANKSAET

-104 LIAVVLLVSL
+104 LIAIVLLVSL

-135 KVIYGADNY
+135 KIIYGADNY
-144 DNNEEEMNISDNAKK
+144 DSNGQEMDIKENAKK

-168 MLGGNSNENLSTSAK
+168 MLGGNSNENLSIPAK

-216 VGVLVCYYFI
+216 VGVLVCYYFL

-248 PIIMSIDPTQQDK
+248 PIIMSIDPTQKDK

-287 AAISLIGNILGG
+287 AAISLIGNILGN
-299 IRESAS
+299 ISETSS

-335 MKLGLGDAGKGFGAV
+335 MKLGLGDAGKGFGAI
-350 LMGTIAGTA
+350 LKGTVAGTA
-359 GLVGGAVAGGISG
+359 GLVGGAIAGGITG
-372 GAGGALAGAFSG
+372 GAGGALGGAFTG

-397 AVGVIGAGT
+397 AVGVIGASTG
-406 SAIKGGFGMGA
+406 AIKGGFGMGA

-432 VENFFGGKGRDA
+432 VENFFGGQGRDKT
-444 ATLEDFDKQISNT
+444 TLGDFDKQIKNKDKDIEKIREKMDISNKGNDMRNNIESTLNRNYERTHGTLEDMLSNNSDIQSIQERIANAQNDT
-457 DKAIEN
+457 DRSVAMSELANKRNELTNEYNSQKDSYFASQLNMANANYNGPVTQDVQEL
-463 VRKGIN
+463 RDMIN
-469 STQQKITNSNTN
+469 DYNEYVDKNGLSDRKITDLTSVNTAKHRYELSN
-481 LNVQNQAENL
+481 ENYENTIK
-491 RKNVDSLFARKSG
+491 RK
-504 YGTMDDFINN
+504 
-514 NKDYVAARELL
+514 
-525 ANAHPNTSQA
+525 
-535 DIDYLKQN
+535 
-543 MENARLNAANQYNQA
+543 
-558 RDDFYQRHF
+558 
-567 NGTKVDNDLASAIDD
+567 
-582 YNNYCIDNGLGTER
+582 
-596 LIKGYESNVGLTNDA
+596 
-611 KVSVETL
+611 
-618 NEEASKA
+618 
-625 IQSEI
+625 
-630 AQYQQQINAE
+630 
-640 ELKIEKYE
+640 E
-648 QDKKNIEKQKKDY
+648 QEKKNIEKQKSSFEGSGEYK
-661 VDKDAGYQRRNKR
+661 RRNKR
-674 DSKPQY
+674 EEKPQY

-686 NNGGNTN
+686 NNNNNTNGGNTN

>member
-1 MRWLLKGINF
+1 MRWLLRGINF

-59 IIGRIMILC
+59 ILGRIMILC

-87 SKVNKSAET
+87 GKANKSAET

-104 LIAVVLLVSL
+104 LIAIVLLVSL

-135 KVIYGADNY
+135 KIIYGTDNY
-144 DNNEEEMNISDNAKK
+144 DSNGQEMDIKENAKK

-168 MLGGNSNENLSTSAK
+168 MLGGNSNENLSIPAK

-216 VGVLVCYYFI
+216 VGVLVCYYFLT
-226 VFAIELGIRMVKL
+226 FAIELGIRMVKL

-248 PIIMSIDPTQQDK
+248 PIIMSIDPTQKDK

-287 AAISLIGNILGG
+287 AAISLIGNILGN
-299 IRESAS
+299 ISETSS

-350 LMGTIAGTA
+350 LKGTIAGTA
-359 GLVGGAVAGGISG
+359 GLVGGAIAGGITG
-372 GAGGALAGAFSG
+372 GAGGALGGAFTG

-397 AVGVIGAGT
+397 AVGVIGASTG
-406 SAIKGGFGMGA
+406 AIKGGFGMGA

-432 VENFFGGKGRDA
+432 VENFFGGQGRDKTTLGDYDKQIKNKDKDIEKIREKMDISNKGNDMRNNIENTLNRNYERTHG
-444 ATLEDFDKQISNT
+444 TLEDMLSNNSDIQNIQSRIANAQNDTDRSVAMSELANKRNELTNEYNSQKDSYFASQLNMANANYNGPVTQDVQELRDMINDYNEYVDKNGLS
-457 DKAIEN
+457 D
-463 VRKGIN
+463 R
-469 STQQKITNSNTN
+469 KITDLTSVNTAKHRYELSN
-481 LNVQNQAENL
+481 ENYE
-491 RKNVDSLFARKSG
+491 NTIKS
-504 YGTMDDFINN
+504 
-514 NKDYVAARELL
+514 K
-525 ANAHPNTSQA
+525 
-535 DIDYLKQN
+535 
-543 MENARLNAANQYNQA
+543 
-558 RDDFYQRHF
+558 
-567 NGTKVDNDLASAIDD
+567 
-582 YNNYCIDNGLGTER
+582 
-596 LIKGYESNVGLTNDA
+596 
-611 KVSVETL
+611 
-618 NEEASKA
+618 
-625 IQSEI
+625 
-630 AQYQQQINAE
+630 
-640 ELKIEKYE
+640 E
-648 QDKKNIEKQKKDY
+648 QEKKNIEKQKSSFEGSGEYK
-661 VDKDAGYQRRNKR
+661 RRNKR
-674 DSKPQY
+674 EEKPQY

-686 NNGGNTN
+686 NNNNTN

>member
-1 MRWLLKGINF
+1 MRWLLRGINF

-59 IIGRIMILC
+59 ILGRIMILC

-87 SKVNKSAET
+87 GKANKSAET

-104 LIAVVLLVSL
+104 LIAIVLLVSL

-135 KVIYGADNY
+135 KIIYGADNY
-144 DNNEEEMNISDNAKK
+144 DSNGQEMDIKENAKK

-168 MLGGNSNENLSTSAK
+168 MLGGNSNENLSIPAK
-183 NAVDRVLDGASINL
+183 NAADRVLDGASINL

-216 VGVLVCYYFI
+216 VGVLVCYYFL

-248 PIIMSIDPTQQDK
+248 PIIMSIDPTQKDK

-287 AAISLIGNILGG
+287 AAISLIGNILGN
-299 IRESAS
+299 ISETSS

-335 MKLGLGDAGKGFGAV
+335 MKLGLGDAGKGFGAI
-350 LMGTIAGTA
+350 LKGTVAGTA
-359 GLVGGAVAGGISG
+359 GLVGGAIAGGITG
-372 GAGGALAGAFSG
+372 GAGGALGGAFTG

-397 AVGVIGAGT
+397 AVGVIGASTG
-406 SAIKGGFGMGA
+406 AIKGGFGMGA

-432 VENFFGGKGRDA
+432 VENFFGGQGRDKT
-444 ATLEDFDKQISNT
+444 TLGDFDKQIKNKDKDIEKIREKMDISNKGNDMRNNIESTLNRNYERTHGTLEDMLSNNSDIQSIQERIANAQNDT
-457 DKAIEN
+457 DRSVAMSELANKRNELTNEYNSQKDSYFASQLNMANANYNGPVTQDVQEL
-463 VRKGIN
+463 RDMIN
-469 STQQKITNSNTN
+469 DYNEYVDKNGLSDRKITDLTSVNTAKHRYELSN
-481 LNVQNQAENL
+481 ENYENTIK
-491 RKNVDSLFARKSG
+491 RK
-504 YGTMDDFINN
+504 
-514 NKDYVAARELL
+514 
-525 ANAHPNTSQA
+525 
-535 DIDYLKQN
+535 
-543 MENARLNAANQYNQA
+543 
-558 RDDFYQRHF
+558 
-567 NGTKVDNDLASAIDD
+567 
-582 YNNYCIDNGLGTER
+582 
-596 LIKGYESNVGLTNDA
+596 
-611 KVSVETL
+611 
-618 NEEASKA
+618 
-625 IQSEI
+625 
-630 AQYQQQINAE
+630 
-640 ELKIEKYE
+640 E
-648 QDKKNIEKQKKDY
+648 QEKKNIEKQKSSFEGSDEYK
-661 VDKDAGYQRRNKR
+661 RRNKR
-674 DSKPQY
+674 EEKPQY

-686 NNGGNTN
+686 NNTNGGNTN

>member
-1 MRWLLKGINF
+1 MRWLLRGINF

-59 IIGRIMILC
+59 ILGRIMILC

-87 SKVNKSAET
+87 GKANKSAET

-104 LIAVVLLVSL
+104 LIAIVLLVSL

-135 KVIYGADNY
+135 KIIYGADNY
-144 DNNEEEMNISDNAKK
+144 DSNGQEMDIKENAKK

-216 VGVLVCYYFI
+216 VGVLVCYYFL

-248 PIIMSIDPTQQDK
+248 PIIMSIDPTQKDK

-287 AAISLIGNILGG
+287 AAISLIGNILGN
-299 IRESAS
+299 ISETSS

-335 MKLGLGDAGKGFGAV
+335 MKLGLGDAGKGFGAI
-350 LMGTIAGTA
+350 LKGTVAGTA
-359 GLVGGAVAGGISG
+359 GLVGGAIAGGITG
-372 GAGGALAGAFSG
+372 GAGGALGGAFTG

-397 AVGVIGAGT
+397 AVGVIGASTG
-406 SAIKGGFGMGA
+406 AIKGGFGMGA

-432 VENFFGGKGRDA
+432 VENFFGGQGRDKT
-444 ATLEDFDKQISNT
+444 TLGDFDKQIKNKDKDIEKIREKMDISNKGN
-457 DKAIEN
+457 DMRNNIEN
-463 VRKGIN
+463 TLNRNYERTHGTLEDMLSNNSDIQSIQERIANAQNDTDRSVAMSELANKRNELTNEYNSQKDSYFASQLNMANANYNGQVTQDVQELRDMIN
-469 STQQKITNSNTN
+469 DYNEYVDKNGLSDRKITDLTSVNTAKHRYELSN
-481 LNVQNQAENL
+481 ENYE
-491 RKNVDSLFARKSG
+491 KTIKS
-504 YGTMDDFINN
+504 
-514 NKDYVAARELL
+514 K
-525 ANAHPNTSQA
+525 
-535 DIDYLKQN
+535 
-543 MENARLNAANQYNQA
+543 
-558 RDDFYQRHF
+558 
-567 NGTKVDNDLASAIDD
+567 
-582 YNNYCIDNGLGTER
+582 
-596 LIKGYESNVGLTNDA
+596 
-611 KVSVETL
+611 
-618 NEEASKA
+618 
-625 IQSEI
+625 
-630 AQYQQQINAE
+630 
-640 ELKIEKYE
+640 E
-648 QDKKNIEKQKKDY
+648 QEKKNIEKQKSSFEESGEYK
-661 VDKDAGYQRRNKR
+661 RRNKR
-674 DSKPQY
+674 EEKPQY

-686 NNGGNTN
+686 NNTNGGNTN

>member
-1 MRWLLKGINF
+1 MRWLLRGINF

-59 IIGRIMILC
+59 ILGRIMILC

-87 SKVNKSAET
+87 GKANKSAET

-104 LIAVVLLVSL
+104 LIAIVLLVSL

-135 KVIYGADNY
+135 KIIYGADNY
-144 DNNEEEMNISDNAKK
+144 DSNGQEMDIKENAKK

-168 MLGGNSNENLSTSAK
+168 MLGGNSNENLSIPAK

-216 VGVLVCYYFI
+216 VGVLVCYYFL

-248 PIIMSIDPTQQDK
+248 PIIMSIDPTQKDK

-287 AAISLIGNILGG
+287 AAISLIGNILGN
-299 IRESAS
+299 ISETSS

-335 MKLGLGDAGKGFGAV
+335 MKLGLGDAGKGFGAI
-350 LMGTIAGTA
+350 LKGTVAGTA
-359 GLVGGAVAGGISG
+359 GLVGGAIAGGITG
-372 GAGGALAGAFSG
+372 GAGGALGGAFTG

-397 AVGVIGAGT
+397 AVGVIGASTG
-406 SAIKGGFGMGA
+406 AIKGGFGMGA

-432 VENFFGGKGRDA
+432 VENFFGGQGRDKT
-444 ATLEDFDKQISNT
+444 TLGDFDKQIKNKDKDIEKIREKMDISNKGNDMRNNIESTLNRNYERTHGTLEDMLSNNSDIQSIQERIANAQNDT
-457 DKAIEN
+457 DRSVAMSELANKRNELTNEYNSQKDSYFASQLNMANANYNGPVTQDVQEL
-463 VRKGIN
+463 RDMIN
-469 STQQKITNSNTN
+469 DYNEYVDKNGLSDRKITDLTSVNTAKHRYELSN
-481 LNVQNQAENL
+481 ENYENTIK
-491 RKNVDSLFARKSG
+491 RK
-504 YGTMDDFINN
+504 
-514 NKDYVAARELL
+514 
-525 ANAHPNTSQA
+525 
-535 DIDYLKQN
+535 
-543 MENARLNAANQYNQA
+543 
-558 RDDFYQRHF
+558 
-567 NGTKVDNDLASAIDD
+567 
-582 YNNYCIDNGLGTER
+582 
-596 LIKGYESNVGLTNDA
+596 
-611 KVSVETL
+611 
-618 NEEASKA
+618 
-625 IQSEI
+625 
-630 AQYQQQINAE
+630 
-640 ELKIEKYE
+640 E
-648 QDKKNIEKQKKDY
+648 QEKKNIEKQKSSFEGSGEYK
-661 VDKDAGYQRRNKR
+661 RRNKR
-674 DSKPQY
+674 EEKPQY
-680 RSRNVN
+680 RSRNAN
-686 NNGGNTN
+686 NNNNTN

>member
-1 MRWLLKGINF
+1 MRWLLRGINF

-59 IIGRIMILC
+59 ILGRIMILC

-87 SKVNKSAET
+87 GKANKSAET

-104 LIAVVLLVSL
+104 LIAIVLLVSL

-135 KVIYGADNY
+135 KIIYGTDNY
-144 DNNEEEMNISDNAKK
+144 DSNGQEMDIKENAKK

-168 MLGGNSNENLSTSAK
+168 MLGGNSNENLSIPAK

-216 VGVLVCYYFI
+216 VGVLVCYYFLT
-226 VFAIELGIRMVKL
+226 FAIELGIRMVKL

-248 PIIMSIDPTQQDK
+248 PIIMSIDPTQKDK

-287 AAISLIGNILGG
+287 AAISLIGNILGN
-299 IRESAS
+299 ISETSS

-350 LMGTIAGTA
+350 LKGTIAGTA
-359 GLVGGAVAGGISG
+359 GLVGGAIAGGITG
-372 GAGGALAGAFSG
+372 GAGGALGGAFTG

-397 AVGVIGAGT
+397 AVGVIGASTG
-406 SAIKGGFGMGA
+406 AIKGGFGMGA

-432 VENFFGGKGRDA
+432 VENFFGGQGRDKTTLGDYDKQIKNKDKDIEKIREKMDISNKGNDMRNNIENTLNRNYERTHG
-444 ATLEDFDKQISNT
+444 TLEDMLSNNSDIQNIQSRIASAQNDTDRSVAMSELANKRNELTNEYNSQKDSYFASQLNMANANYNGPVTQDVQELRDMINDYNEYVDKNGLS
-457 DKAIEN
+457 D
-463 VRKGIN
+463 R
-469 STQQKITNSNTN
+469 KITDLTSVNTAKHRYELSN
-481 LNVQNQAENL
+481 ENYE
-491 RKNVDSLFARKSG
+491 NTIKS
-504 YGTMDDFINN
+504 
-514 NKDYVAARELL
+514 K
-525 ANAHPNTSQA
+525 
-535 DIDYLKQN
+535 
-543 MENARLNAANQYNQA
+543 
-558 RDDFYQRHF
+558 
-567 NGTKVDNDLASAIDD
+567 
-582 YNNYCIDNGLGTER
+582 
-596 LIKGYESNVGLTNDA
+596 
-611 KVSVETL
+611 
-618 NEEASKA
+618 
-625 IQSEI
+625 
-630 AQYQQQINAE
+630 
-640 ELKIEKYE
+640 E
-648 QDKKNIEKQKKDY
+648 QEKKNIEKQKSSFEGSGEYK
-661 VDKDAGYQRRNKR
+661 RRNKR
-674 DSKPQY
+674 EEKPQY

-686 NNGGNTN
+686 NNNNTN

>member
-1 MRWLLKGINF
+1 MRWLLRGINF

-59 IIGRIMILC
+59 ILGRIMILC

-87 SKVNKSAET
+87 GKANKSAET

-104 LIAVVLLVSL
+104 LIAIVLLVSL

-135 KVIYGADNY
+135 KIIYGADNY
-144 DNNEEEMNISDNAKK
+144 DSNGQEMDIKENAKK

-216 VGVLVCYYFI
+216 VGVLVCYYFL

-248 PIIMSIDPTQQDK
+248 PIIMSIDPTQKDK

-287 AAISLIGNILGG
+287 AAISLIGNILGN
-299 IRESAS
+299 ISETSS

-335 MKLGLGDAGKGFGAV
+335 MKLGLGDAGKGFGAI
-350 LMGTIAGTA
+350 LKGTVAGTA
-359 GLVGGAVAGGISG
+359 GLVGGAIAGGITG
-372 GAGGALAGAFSG
+372 GAGGALGGAVTG

-397 AVGVIGAGT
+397 AVGVIGASTG
-406 SAIKGGFGMGA
+406 AIKGGFGMGA

-432 VENFFGGKGRDA
+432 VENFFGGQGRDKT
-444 ATLEDFDKQISNT
+444 TLGDFDKQIKNKDKDIEKIREKMDISNKGN
-457 DKAIEN
+457 DMRNNIEN
-463 VRKGIN
+463 TLNRNYERTHGTLEDMLSNNSDIQSIQERIANAQNDTDRSVAMSELANKRNELTNEYNSQKDSYFASQLNMANANYNGPVTQDVQELRDMIN
-469 STQQKITNSNTN
+469 DYNEYVDKNGLSDRKITDLTSVNTAKHRYELSN
-481 LNVQNQAENL
+481 ENYE
-491 RKNVDSLFARKSG
+491 NTIKS
-504 YGTMDDFINN
+504 
-514 NKDYVAARELL
+514 K
-525 ANAHPNTSQA
+525 
-535 DIDYLKQN
+535 
-543 MENARLNAANQYNQA
+543 
-558 RDDFYQRHF
+558 
-567 NGTKVDNDLASAIDD
+567 
-582 YNNYCIDNGLGTER
+582 
-596 LIKGYESNVGLTNDA
+596 
-611 KVSVETL
+611 
-618 NEEASKA
+618 
-625 IQSEI
+625 
-630 AQYQQQINAE
+630 
-640 ELKIEKYE
+640 E
-648 QDKKNIEKQKKDY
+648 QEKKNIEKQKSSFEGSGEYK
-661 VDKDAGYQRRNKR
+661 RRNNR

-686 NNGGNTN
+686 NNTNGGNTN

>member
-87 SKVNKSAET
+87 GKANKSAET

-104 LIAVVLLVSL
+104 LIAIVLLVSL

-135 KVIYGADNY
+135 KIIYGADNY
-144 DNNEEEMNISDNAKK
+144 DSNGQEMDIKENAKK

-216 VGVLVCYYFI
+216 VGVLVCYYFL

-248 PIIMSIDPTQQDK
+248 PIIMSIDPTQKDK

-287 AAISLIGNILGG
+287 AAISLIGNVLGN
-299 IRESAS
+299 ISETSS

-335 MKLGLGDAGKGFGAV
+335 MKLGLGDAGKGFGAI
-350 LMGTIAGTA
+350 LKGTVAGTA
-359 GLVGGAVAGGISG
+359 GLVGGAIAGGITG
-372 GAGGALAGAFSG
+372 GAGGALGGAFTG

-397 AVGVIGAGT
+397 AVGVIGASTG
-406 SAIKGGFGMGA
+406 AIKGGFGMGA

-432 VENFFGGKGRDA
+432 VENFFGGQGRDKT
-444 ATLEDFDKQISNT
+444 TLGDFDKQIKNKDKDIEKIREKMDISNKGN
-457 DKAIEN
+457 DMRNNIEN
-463 VRKGIN
+463 TLNRNYERTHGTLEDMLSNNSDIQNIQERIANAQNDTDRSVAMSELANKRNELTNEYNSQKDSYFASQLNMANANYNGPVTQDVQELRDMIN
-469 STQQKITNSNTN
+469 DYNEYVDKNGLSDRKITDLTSVNTAKHRYELSN
-481 LNVQNQAENL
+481 ENYE
-491 RKNVDSLFARKSG
+491 NTIKS
-504 YGTMDDFINN
+504 
-514 NKDYVAARELL
+514 K
-525 ANAHPNTSQA
+525 
-535 DIDYLKQN
+535 
-543 MENARLNAANQYNQA
+543 
-558 RDDFYQRHF
+558 
-567 NGTKVDNDLASAIDD
+567 
-582 YNNYCIDNGLGTER
+582 
-596 LIKGYESNVGLTNDA
+596 
-611 KVSVETL
+611 
-618 NEEASKA
+618 
-625 IQSEI
+625 
-630 AQYQQQINAE
+630 
-640 ELKIEKYE
+640 E
-648 QDKKNIEKQKKDY
+648 QEKKNIEKQKSSFEGSGEYK
-661 VDKDAGYQRRNKR
+661 RRNKR
-674 DSKPQY
+674 EEKPQY

-686 NNGGNTN
+686 NNNNTN

>member
-1 MRWLLKGINF
+1 MRWLLRGINF

-87 SKVNKSAET
+87 GKANKSAET

-104 LIAVVLLVSL
+104 LIAIVLLVSL

-135 KVIYGADNY
+135 KIIYGADNY
-144 DNNEEEMNISDNAKK
+144 DSNGQEMDIKENAKK

-216 VGVLVCYYFI
+216 VGVLVCYYFL

-248 PIIMSIDPTQQDK
+248 PIIMSIDPTQNDK

-287 AAISLIGNILGG
+287 AAISLIGNILGN
-299 IRESAS
+299 ISETSS

-335 MKLGLGDAGKGFGAV
+335 MKLGLGDAGKGFGAI
-350 LMGTIAGTA
+350 LKGTVAGTA
-359 GLVGGAVAGGISG
+359 GLVGGAIAGGITG
-372 GAGGALAGAFSG
+372 GAGGALGGAFTG

-397 AVGVIGAGT
+397 AVGVIGASTG
-406 SAIKGGFGMGA
+406 AIKGGFGMGA

-432 VENFFGGKGRDA
+432 VENFFGGQGRDKT
-444 ATLEDFDKQISNT
+444 TLGDFDKQIKNKDKNIEKIREKMDISNKGN
-457 DKAIEN
+457 DMRNNIEN
-463 VRKGIN
+463 TLNRNYERTHGTLEDMLSNNSDIQSIQERIANAQNDTDRSVAMSELANKRNELTNEYNSQKDSYFASQLNMANANYNGPVTQDVQELRDMIN
-469 STQQKITNSNTN
+469 DYNEYVDKNGLSDRKITDLTSVNTAKHRYELSN
-481 LNVQNQAENL
+481 ENYE
-491 RKNVDSLFARKSG
+491 NTIKS
-504 YGTMDDFINN
+504 
-514 NKDYVAARELL
+514 K
-525 ANAHPNTSQA
+525 
-535 DIDYLKQN
+535 
-543 MENARLNAANQYNQA
+543 
-558 RDDFYQRHF
+558 
-567 NGTKVDNDLASAIDD
+567 
-582 YNNYCIDNGLGTER
+582 
-596 LIKGYESNVGLTNDA
+596 
-611 KVSVETL
+611 
-618 NEEASKA
+618 
-625 IQSEI
+625 
-630 AQYQQQINAE
+630 
-640 ELKIEKYE
+640 E
-648 QDKKNIEKQKKDY
+648 QEKKNIEKQKSSFEGSGEYK
-661 VDKDAGYQRRNKR
+661 RRNKR
-674 DSKPQY
+674 EEKPQY

-686 NNGGNTN
+686 NNTNGGNTN

>member
-1 MRWLLKGINF
+1 MRWLLRGINF

-87 SKVNKSAET
+87 GKANKSAET

-104 LIAVVLLVSL
+104 LIAIVLLVSL

-135 KVIYGADNY
+135 KIIYGADNY
-144 DNNEEEMNISDNAKK
+144 DSNGQEMDIKENAKK

-216 VGVLVCYYFI
+216 VGVLVCYYFL

-248 PIIMSIDPTQQDK
+248 PIIMSIDPTQNDK

-287 AAISLIGNILGG
+287 AAISLIGNILGN
-299 IRESAS
+299 ISETSS

-350 LMGTIAGTA
+350 LKGTVAGTA
-359 GLVGGAVAGGISG
+359 GLVGGAIAGGITG
-372 GAGGALAGAFSG
+372 GAGGALGGAFTG

-397 AVGVIGAGT
+397 AVGVIGASTG
-406 SAIKGGFGMGA
+406 AIKGGFGMGA

-432 VENFFGGKGRDA
+432 VENFFGGQGRDKT
-444 ATLEDFDKQISNT
+444 TLGDFDKQIKNKDKDIEKIREKMDISNKGN
-457 DKAIEN
+457 DMRNNIEN
-463 VRKGIN
+463 TLNRNYERTHGTLEDMLSNNSDIQSIQERIANAQNDTDRSVAMSELANKRNELTNEYNSQKDSYFASQLNMANANYNGPVTQDVQELRDMIN
-469 STQQKITNSNTN
+469 DYNEYVDKNGLSDRKITDLTSVNTAKHRYELSN
-481 LNVQNQAENL
+481 ENYENTIK
-491 RKNVDSLFARKSG
+491 RK
-504 YGTMDDFINN
+504 
-514 NKDYVAARELL
+514 
-525 ANAHPNTSQA
+525 
-535 DIDYLKQN
+535 
-543 MENARLNAANQYNQA
+543 
-558 RDDFYQRHF
+558 
-567 NGTKVDNDLASAIDD
+567 
-582 YNNYCIDNGLGTER
+582 
-596 LIKGYESNVGLTNDA
+596 
-611 KVSVETL
+611 
-618 NEEASKA
+618 
-625 IQSEI
+625 
-630 AQYQQQINAE
+630 
-640 ELKIEKYE
+640 E
-648 QDKKNIEKQKKDY
+648 QEKKNIEKQKSSFEGSGEYK
-661 VDKDAGYQRRNKR
+661 RRNNR

-686 NNGGNTN
+686 NNNNTN

>member
-1 MRWLLKGINF
+1 MRWLLRGINF

-59 IIGRIMILC
+59 ILGRIMILC

-87 SKVNKSAET
+87 GKANKSAET

-104 LIAVVLLVSL
+104 LIAIVLLVSL

-135 KVIYGADNY
+135 KIIYGADNY
-144 DNNEEEMNISDNAKK
+144 DSNGQEMDIKENAKK

-168 MLGGNSNENLSTSAK
+168 MLGGNSNENLSIPAK

-216 VGVLVCYYFI
+216 VGVLVCYYFL

-248 PIIMSIDPTQQDK
+248 PIIMSIDPTQKDK

-287 AAISLIGNILGG
+287 AAISLIGNILGN
-299 IRESAS
+299 ISETSS

-335 MKLGLGDAGKGFGAV
+335 MKLGLGDAGKGFGAI
-350 LMGTIAGTA
+350 LKGTVAGTA
-359 GLVGGAVAGGISG
+359 GLVGGAIAGGITG
-372 GAGGALAGAFSG
+372 GAGGALGGAFTG

-397 AVGVIGAGT
+397 AVGVIGASTG
-406 SAIKGGFGMGA
+406 AIKGGFGMGA

-432 VENFFGGKGRDA
+432 VENFFGGQGRDKT
-444 ATLEDFDKQISNT
+444 TLGDFDKQIKNKDKDIEKIREKMDISNKGN
-457 DKAIEN
+457 DMRNNIEN
-463 VRKGIN
+463 TLNRNYERTHGTLEDMLSNNSDIQSIQERIANAQNATDRSVAMSELANKRNELTNEYNSQKDSYFASQLNMANANYNGPVTQDVQELRDMIN
-469 STQQKITNSNTN
+469 DYNEYVDKNGLSDRKITDLTSVNTAKHRYELSN
-481 LNVQNQAENL
+481 ENYENTIK
-491 RKNVDSLFARKSG
+491 RK
-504 YGTMDDFINN
+504 
-514 NKDYVAARELL
+514 
-525 ANAHPNTSQA
+525 
-535 DIDYLKQN
+535 
-543 MENARLNAANQYNQA
+543 
-558 RDDFYQRHF
+558 
-567 NGTKVDNDLASAIDD
+567 
-582 YNNYCIDNGLGTER
+582 
-596 LIKGYESNVGLTNDA
+596 
-611 KVSVETL
+611 
-618 NEEASKA
+618 
-625 IQSEI
+625 
-630 AQYQQQINAE
+630 
-640 ELKIEKYE
+640 E
-648 QDKKNIEKQKKDY
+648 QEKKNIEKQKSSFEGSGEYK
-661 VDKDAGYQRRNKR
+661 RRNKR
-674 DSKPQY
+674 EEKPQY
-680 RSRNVN
+680 RSRNAN
-686 NNGGNTN
+686 NNNNTN

>member
-1 MRWLLKGINF
+1 MRWLLRGINF

-87 SKVNKSAET
+87 GKANKSAET

-104 LIAVVLLVSL
+104 LIAIVLLVSL

-135 KVIYGADNY
+135 KIIYGADNY
-144 DNNEEEMNISDNAKK
+144 DSNGQEMDIKENAKK

-216 VGVLVCYYFI
+216 VGVLVCYYFL

-248 PIIMSIDPTQQDK
+248 PIIMSIDPTQKDK

-287 AAISLIGNILGG
+287 AAISLIGNVLGN
-299 IRESAS
+299 ISETSS

-350 LMGTIAGTA
+350 LKGTIAGTA
-359 GLVGGAVAGGISG
+359 GLVGGAIAGGITG
-372 GAGGALAGAFSG
+372 GAGGALGGAFTG

-397 AVGVIGAGT
+397 AVGVIGASTG
-406 SAIKGGFGMGA
+406 AIKGGFGMGA

-432 VENFFGGKGRDA
+432 VENFFGGQGRDKT
-444 ATLEDFDKQISNT
+444 TLGDFDKQIKNKDKDIEKIREKMDISNKGN
-457 DKAIEN
+457 DMRNNIEN
-463 VRKGIN
+463 TLNRNYERTHGTLEDMLSNNSDIQNIQSRIANAQNDTDRSVAMSELANKRNELTNEYNSQKDSYFASQLNMANANYNGPVTQDVQELRDMIN
-469 STQQKITNSNTN
+469 DYNEYVDKNGLSDRKITDLTSVNTAKHRYELSN
-481 LNVQNQAENL
+481 ENYEKTIK
-491 RKNVDSLFARKSG
+491 RK
-504 YGTMDDFINN
+504 
-514 NKDYVAARELL
+514 
-525 ANAHPNTSQA
+525 
-535 DIDYLKQN
+535 
-543 MENARLNAANQYNQA
+543 
-558 RDDFYQRHF
+558 
-567 NGTKVDNDLASAIDD
+567 
-582 YNNYCIDNGLGTER
+582 
-596 LIKGYESNVGLTNDA
+596 
-611 KVSVETL
+611 
-618 NEEASKA
+618 
-625 IQSEI
+625 
-630 AQYQQQINAE
+630 
-640 ELKIEKYE
+640 E
-648 QDKKNIEKQKKDY
+648 QEKKNIEKQKSSFEGSSEYK
-661 VDKDAGYQRRNKR
+661 RRNKR
-674 DSKPQY
+674 DEKPQY

-686 NNGGNTN
+686 NNNNTNGGNTN

>member
-59 IIGRIMILC
+59 ILGRIMILC

-87 SKVNKSAET
+87 GKANKSAET

-104 LIAVVLLVSL
+104 LIAIVLLVSL

-135 KVIYGADNY
+135 KIIYGTDNY
-144 DNNEEEMNISDNAKK
+144 DSNGQEMDIKENAKK

-168 MLGGNSNENLSTSAK
+168 MLGGNSNENLSIPAK

-216 VGVLVCYYFI
+216 VGVLVCYYFLT
-226 VFAIELGIRMVKL
+226 FAIELGIRMVKL

-248 PIIMSIDPTQQDK
+248 PIIMSIDPTQKDK

-287 AAISLIGNILGG
+287 AAISLIGNILGN
-299 IRESAS
+299 ISETSS

-335 MKLGLGDAGKGFGAV
+335 MKLGLGDAGKGFGAI
-350 LMGTIAGTA
+350 LKGTVAGTA
-359 GLVGGAVAGGISG
+359 GLVGGAIAGGITG
-372 GAGGALAGAFSG
+372 GAGGALGGAFTG

-397 AVGVIGAGT
+397 AVGVIGASTG
-406 SAIKGGFGMGA
+406 AIKGGFGMGA

-432 VENFFGGKGRDA
+432 VENFFGGQGRDKTTLSDYDKQIKNKDKDIEKIREKMDISNKGNDMRNNIENTLNRNYERTHG
-444 ATLEDFDKQISNT
+444 TLEDMLSNNSDIQNIQSRIANAQNDTDRSVAMSELANKRNELTNEYNSQKDSYFASQLNMASANYNGPVTQDVQELRDMINDYNEYVDKNGLS
-457 DKAIEN
+457 D
-463 VRKGIN
+463 R
-469 STQQKITNSNTN
+469 KITDLTSVNTAKHRYELSN
-481 LNVQNQAENL
+481 ENYENTIK
-491 RKNVDSLFARKSG
+491 RK
-504 YGTMDDFINN
+504 
-514 NKDYVAARELL
+514 
-525 ANAHPNTSQA
+525 
-535 DIDYLKQN
+535 
-543 MENARLNAANQYNQA
+543 
-558 RDDFYQRHF
+558 
-567 NGTKVDNDLASAIDD
+567 
-582 YNNYCIDNGLGTER
+582 
-596 LIKGYESNVGLTNDA
+596 
-611 KVSVETL
+611 
-618 NEEASKA
+618 
-625 IQSEI
+625 
-630 AQYQQQINAE
+630 
-640 ELKIEKYE
+640 E
-648 QDKKNIEKQKKDY
+648 QEKKNIEKQKSSFEGSGEYK
-661 VDKDAGYQRRNKR
+661 RRNKR
-674 DSKPQY
+674 EEKPQY

-686 NNGGNTN
+686 NNTNGGNTN

>member
-1 MRWLLKGINF
+1 MRWLLRGINF

-87 SKVNKSAET
+87 GKANKSAET

-104 LIAVVLLVSL
+104 LIAIVLLVSL
-114 NLIFTSLYKFQN
+114 NLIFTSLYKFQD

-135 KVIYGADNY
+135 KIIYGADNY
-144 DNNEEEMNISDNAKK
+144 DSNGQEMDIKENAKK

-216 VGVLVCYYFI
+216 VGVLVCYYFL

-248 PIIMSIDPTQQDK
+248 PIIMSIDPTQNDK

-287 AAISLIGNILGG
+287 AAISLIGNILGN
-299 IRESAS
+299 ISETSS

-350 LMGTIAGTA
+350 LKGTVAGTA
-359 GLVGGAVAGGISG
+359 GLVGGAIAGGITG
-372 GAGGALAGAFSG
+372 GAGGALGGAFTG

-397 AVGVIGAGT
+397 AVGVIGASTG
-406 SAIKGGFGMGA
+406 AIKGGFGMGA

-432 VENFFGGKGRDA
+432 VENFFGGQGRDKT
-444 ATLEDFDKQISNT
+444 TLGDFDKQIKNKDKDIEKIREKMDISNKGN
-457 DKAIEN
+457 DMRNNIEN
-463 VRKGIN
+463 TLNRNYERTHGTLEDMLSNNSDIQNIQSRIANAQNDTDRSVAMSELANKRNELTNEYNSQKDSYFASQLNMANANYNGPVTQDVQELRDMIN
-469 STQQKITNSNTN
+469 DYNEYVDKNGLSDRKITDLTSVNTAKHRYELSN
-481 LNVQNQAENL
+481 ENYE
-491 RKNVDSLFARKSG
+491 NTIKS
-504 YGTMDDFINN
+504 
-514 NKDYVAARELL
+514 K
-525 ANAHPNTSQA
+525 
-535 DIDYLKQN
+535 
-543 MENARLNAANQYNQA
+543 
-558 RDDFYQRHF
+558 
-567 NGTKVDNDLASAIDD
+567 
-582 YNNYCIDNGLGTER
+582 
-596 LIKGYESNVGLTNDA
+596 
-611 KVSVETL
+611 
-618 NEEASKA
+618 
-625 IQSEI
+625 
-630 AQYQQQINAE
+630 
-640 ELKIEKYE
+640 E
-648 QDKKNIEKQKKDY
+648 QEKKNIEKQKSSFEGSGEYK
-661 VDKDAGYQRRNKR
+661 RRNKR
-674 DSKPQY
+674 EEKPQY
-680 RSRNVN
+680 RSRNAN
-686 NNGGNTN
+686 NNNNNTNGGNTN

>member
-1 MRWLLKGINF
+1 MRWLLRGINF

-87 SKVNKSAET
+87 GKANKSAET

-104 LIAVVLLVSL
+104 LIAIVLLVSL

-135 KVIYGADNY
+135 KIIYGADNY
-144 DNNEEEMNISDNAKK
+144 DSNGQEMDIKENAKK

-216 VGVLVCYYFI
+216 VGVLVCYYFL

-248 PIIMSIDPTQQDK
+248 PIIMSIDPTQNDK

-287 AAISLIGNILGG
+287 AAISLIGNILGN
-299 IRESAS
+299 ISETSS

-335 MKLGLGDAGKGFGAV
+335 IKLGLGDAGKGFGAI
-350 LMGTIAGTA
+350 LKGTVAGTA
-359 GLVGGAVAGGISG
+359 GLVGGAIAGGITG
-372 GAGGALAGAFSG
+372 GAGGALGGAFTG

-397 AVGVIGAGT
+397 AVGVIGASTG
-406 SAIKGGFGMGA
+406 AIKGGFGMGA

-432 VENFFGGKGRDA
+432 VENFFGGQGRDKT
-444 ATLEDFDKQISNT
+444 TLGDFDKQIKNKDKDIEKIREKMDISNKGN
-457 DKAIEN
+457 DMRNNIEN
-463 VRKGIN
+463 TLNRNYERTHGTLEDMLSNNSDIQSIQERIANAQNDTDRSVAMSELANKRNELTNEYNSQKDSYFASQLNMANANYNGPVTQDVQELRDMIN
-469 STQQKITNSNTN
+469 DYNEYVDKNGLSDRKITDLTSVNTAKHRYELSN
-481 LNVQNQAENL
+481 ENYENTIK
-491 RKNVDSLFARKSG
+491 RK
-504 YGTMDDFINN
+504 
-514 NKDYVAARELL
+514 
-525 ANAHPNTSQA
+525 
-535 DIDYLKQN
+535 
-543 MENARLNAANQYNQA
+543 
-558 RDDFYQRHF
+558 
-567 NGTKVDNDLASAIDD
+567 
-582 YNNYCIDNGLGTER
+582 
-596 LIKGYESNVGLTNDA
+596 
-611 KVSVETL
+611 
-618 NEEASKA
+618 
-625 IQSEI
+625 
-630 AQYQQQINAE
+630 
-640 ELKIEKYE
+640 E
-648 QDKKNIEKQKKDY
+648 QEKKNIEKQKSSFEGSGEYK
-661 VDKDAGYQRRNKR
+661 RRNKR
-674 DSKPQY
+674 EEKPQY

-686 NNGGNTN
+686 NNTNGGNTN